1 MAQRIEFFSRIGSF
15 FSGSEQPS
23 ELTSNGY
30 TQLAQA
36 DGNTANDANG
46 ETVTLPPSIAGATVA
61 KTYTSSE
68 GAKIELGS
76 GTAIDKVIIFA
87 GNLYFVQPDGSVVVI
102 IDGAKFVPTLIVLGA
117 EIPALELARTIEG
130 AGEDVPTA
138 GPVTANDSSGGSFAV
153 PPGQIGPPLDLTA
166 LLPPTALQF
175 GLSLPRFFEGLFDEE
190 EGATSTVTPTLEP
203 LEPPEPIEPPTIV
216 PFDEIPVTGPLR
228 RLVKEEA
235 IDSTQTGL
243 DLAPGNSGVLGTN
256 QPSPEESAIGT
267 FKVTTGTGDVNS
279 VEFGATSGIVVTRAD
294 GTVVT
299 QISWQVTGNG
309 NLVGSIGGEV
319 AIIIDLQGTAT
330 VGTNGGGTIPGG
342 GGMAFIEFIVTIT
355 DAFPHSEVN
364 VKDNIEITGIQVVV
378 TDVNNLSASAE
389 AEVTVVDDGPTLTV
403 TGDQSS
409 ANTALAVELDE
420 TVGTDRANPATTE
433 TADGNTDDAGPGLGQ
448 VTTSVGAPTTGGLVN
463 LFTVGGDVGSDG
475 GSDTGVLSF
484 VGFPPPTNNNPT
496 PVATNL
502 SATDGGAISLL
513 LVSPTLI
520 EGRDASGTGDLVFTI
535 EIVTDTNGDPQLQT
549 TLFEA
554 IDHGEDGASGTVASD
569 VFDEDIT
576 LVLSQAGTIQLQYE
590 VTREDNDGDT
600 IIVAGQVD
608 LISDQTSLFTF
619 DDDGPTLTVTGDQ
632 SSANTALAVELDET
646 VGTDRAN
653 PATTE
658 TADGNTD
665 DAGPG
670 LGQVT
675 TSVGA
680 PTTGGLVN
688 LFTVGGDVGS
698 DGGSDT
704 GVLSFVGFP
713 PPTNNNPTPVATNLS
728 ATDGGAIS
736 LLLVSPTL
744 IEGRDASGTG
754 DLVFTI
760 EIVTDTNGDPQL
772 QTTLFEAIDHGED
785 GASGTVASDVF
796 DEDITLVLSQAGTI
810 QLQYEVTREDND
822 GDTIIVAG
830 QVDLISDQTSLF
842 TFDDDGPT
850 LTVTGDQ
857 SSANTALAVELDE
870 TVGTDRANPATTET
884 ADGNT
889 DDAGPGLGQ
898 VTTSVGAP
906 TTGGLVNLFTVGGDV
921 GSDGGSD
928 TGVLSFVGFPP
939 PTNNNPTPVAT
950 NLSATDG
957 GAISLLLVSPT
968 LIEGRDASGTGDLVF
983 TIEIVTDTNGDPQLQ
998 TTLFE
1003 AIDHGEDGA
1012 SGTVASDVFDEDITL
1027 VLSQAGTIQLQ
1038 YEVTREDNDGD
1049 TIIVAG
1055 QVDLIS
1061 DQTSLFTFDD
1071 DGPTLTVTG
1080 DQSSANTAL
1089 AVELDETVG
1098 TDRAN
1103 PATTETADGNTDD
1116 AGPGL
1121 GQVTTSVGAP
1131 TTGGLVNLFTVG
1143 GDVGSDGGSDTGV
1156 LSFVGFPPPTNNNP
1170 TPVATNLS
1178 ATDGGAISLLLV
1190 SPTLIEGRDASGTG
1204 DLVFTIEIVTDTNG
1218 DPQLQT
1224 TLFEAIDHGEDGAS
1238 GTVASDVFDEDITL
1252 VLSQAGTIQLQYEVT
1267 REDNDGDT
1275 IIVAGQ
1281 VDLISD
1287 QTSLFTFDD
1296 DGPTLTVTGDQS
1308 SANTALAVELDETVG
1323 TDRANPA
1330 TTETADGNTDDAG
1343 PGLGQVTT
1351 SVGAPTTGG
1360 LVNLFTVGGDVGSD
1374 GGSDTGVLSF
1384 VGFPPPTNNNPT
1396 PVATNLSATD
1406 GGAISLLLVSP
1417 TLIEGRDASG
1427 TGDLVFT
1434 IEIVT
1439 DTNGDPQLQTTLFE
1453 AIDHGED
1460 GASGTVASDVFDED
1474 ITLVLSQA
1482 GTIQLQYEV
1491 TREDNDGDTII
1502 VAGQVDLISD
1512 QTSLFT
1518 FDDDGPKLV
1527 DASVMGV
1534 VEEEHLSGDTSG
1546 TIPQLSTG
1554 NEDTTDDTGMS
1565 LDTDTSGN
1573 FNVVTNVFTGNAG
1586 NGQSLAN
1593 LVDFGSDGLGSFTA
1607 KNITGTAVVD
1617 SNGVQ
1622 VTSKNENVTFT
1633 SFDNTVAGQTTLT
1646 ATAGTRTIFTLTIF
1660 ANGDWTVTFYDQID
1674 HAAPLSPT
1682 LAGENLLTL
1691 DVSGA
1696 VLATDGDG
1704 DSIMLSANTF
1714 LVKVI
1719 DDIPV
1724 DFTPKEAFVLNDT
1737 NAMATLDL
1745 EFAEAVG
1752 ADEPGDVVFTNIQQ
1766 GQAATD
1772 ADGNLL
1778 LFNGNEQIYLFVS
1791 SDGHTLVGSTNQLF
1805 DALIDTYDPVGD
1817 PDGDGSVIFN
1827 VILDPATDKYKV
1839 TVVQETV
1846 LNQEATLFDA
1856 NNDIGGG
1863 NPLYVALE
1871 GSNGL
1876 IDALLTGADGA
1887 AGTPQT
1893 VNTNNTDIG
1902 VNTGQAIGGQDGLE
1916 QLRIDFYDDIIDTGG
1931 PSEAGDFDVGNHEF
1945 TDTFSQFV
1953 NQVTAT
1959 PNNTTADIVSFSVAA
1974 ITTAPEGADDFV
1986 YITDTVGLPQENV
1999 GSADE
2004 ELVFITEVTLVLED
2018 GTIITGTRSGL
2029 DGGDVNGIVNLGQ
2042 PDQENVT
2049 FIDFLEDGTVVL
2061 DGLSASPQAASS
2073 YTIKSSASITGS
2085 TSLTLATTL
2094 AFLGFAI
2101 GDQVT
2106 LNATTFTVTDPN
2118 TETVQTLI
2126 NALDADPDASVN
2138 LNSSGQIVIIGE
2150 STTASLTLGEG
2161 AQGTNLA
2168 SLGLTAGTADAD
2180 GFSAVQVSSING
2192 EQSFKLGNFVIGS
2205 EVIQQPIELEF
2216 DIAGTDAD
2224 SDQVNSTLNVT
2235 ILPNTGDN
2243 VVGTDGNDNNL
2254 DGNDSANFIAGLGGN
2269 DDIEAFA
2276 GNDTIYGG
2284 NGNDTIDGGDDDDLI
2299 VGGMGADNLTGGDG
2313 NDTFFFDAGA
2323 VAEAGSIFDLITDFD
2338 DSQDLLEVD
2347 ELLVAISTNLP
2358 SGDTLADFVVIEDEA
2373 GSADTDLE
2381 VRVDADGSA
2390 NGQNFQTVAELD
2402 GITSGDF
2409 KVTVVDSD
2417 GDTVSGNI
2425 VV

>member
-46 ETVTLPPSIAGATVA
+46 ATVTLPPSIAGATVT

-190 EGATSTVTPTLEP
+190 EGGATGTVTPVLGP
-203 LEPPEPIEPPTIV
+203 LEPPTI
-216 PFDEIPVTGPLR
+216 IPVDDGPLTGPLR
-228 RLVKEEA
+228 LLVKEEG
-235 IDSTQTGL
+235 IDPNQTGL
-243 DLAPGNSGVLGTN
+243 DLAPGNTGVLGTN
-256 QPSPEESAIGT
+256 QASPEESDLGF
-267 FKVTTGTGDVNS
+267 FKVTSGTGDVNS

-389 AEVTVVDDGPTLTV
+389 AEVTVVDDV
-403 TGDQSS
+403 
-409 ANTALAVELDE
+409 
-420 TVGTDRANPATTE
+420 
-433 TADGNTDDAGPGLGQ
+433 
-448 VTTSVGAPTTGGLVN
+448 
-463 LFTVGGDVGSDG
+463 
-475 GSDTGVLSF
+475 
-484 VGFPPPTNNNPT
+484 
-496 PVATNL
+496 
-502 SATDGGAISLL
+502 
-513 LVSPTLI
+513 
-520 EGRDASGTGDLVFTI
+520 
-535 EIVTDTNGDPQLQT
+535 
-549 TLFEA
+549 
-554 IDHGEDGASGTVASD
+554 
-569 VFDEDIT
+569 
-576 LVLSQAGTIQLQYE
+576 
-590 VTREDNDGDT
+590 
-600 IIVAGQVD
+600 
-608 LISDQTSLFTF
+608 
-619 DDDGPTLTVTGDQ
+619 
-632 SSANTALAVELDET
+632 
-646 VGTDRAN
+646 
-653 PATTE
+653 
-658 TADGNTD
+658 
-665 DAGPG
+665 
-670 LGQVT
+670 
-675 TSVGA
+675 
-680 PTTGGLVN
+680 
-688 LFTVGGDVGS
+688 
-698 DGGSDT
+698 
-704 GVLSFVGFP
+704 
-713 PPTNNNPTPVATNLS
+713 
-728 ATDGGAIS
+728 
-736 LLLVSPTL
+736 
-744 IEGRDASGTG
+744 
-754 DLVFTI
+754 
-760 EIVTDTNGDPQL
+760 
-772 QTTLFEAIDHGED
+772 
-785 GASGTVASDVF
+785 
-796 DEDITLVLSQAGTI
+796 
-810 QLQYEVTREDND
+810 
-822 GDTIIVAG
+822 
-830 QVDLISDQTSLF
+830 
-842 TFDDDGPT
+842 PT

-1527 DASVMGV
+1527 DAPVMGV

-1546 TIPQLSTG
+1546 TIPELSTG

-1565 LDTDTSGN
+1565 LDTDTAGN
-1573 FNVVTNVFTGNAG
+1573 FNAVTNVFTGNAG

-1593 LVDFGSDGLGSFTA
+1593 LVDFGSDGLGAFTA

-1617 SNGVQ
+1617 TNGVQ

-1633 SFDNTVAGQTTLT
+1633 SFDNSVAGQTTLT
-1646 ATAGTRTIFTLTIF
+1646 ATAGTRTIFTLTVF

-1682 LAGENLLTL
+1682 LAEENLLTL

-1752 ADEPGDVVFTNIQQ
+1752 ADEPGDVVFINIQQ

-1805 DALIDTYDPVGD
+1805 GAQIDTYDPATD

-1827 VILDPATDKYKV
+1827 VVLDPATDKYKV

-1887 AGTPQT
+1887 AGSPQT

-1916 QLRIDFYDDIIDTGG
+1916 QLRIDFYDDIIDTGA

-1959 PNNTTADIVSFSVAA
+1959 PGGNTADIVSFSVAA

-2018 GTIITGTRSGL
+2018 GTIVTGTRSGL
-2029 DGGDVNGIVNLGQ
+2029 DGGDVNGTVQG
-2042 PDQENVT
+2042 ENVT
-2049 FIDFLEDGTVVL
+2049 LIDFLEDGTVVL
-2061 DGLSASPQAASS
+2061 DGMSASPQAASS

-2085 TSLTLATTL
+2085 TTLTLATTL

-2235 ILPNTGDN
+2235 ILPDSGDN

-2313 NDTFFFDAGA
+2313 NDTFFFDATA

-2338 DSQDLLEVD
+2338 DQQDLVEVD